1 MDAPQTEN
9 LVTTSCAASPCLRPG
24 KSLTSEIL
32 RKMQADIAY
41 LKCDAKA
48 RRRNCMTCACLE
60 SESSGQMNALQGFFA
75 PRRKNCTHY
84 WCR

>member
-41 LKCDAKA
+41 PEV
-48 RRRNCMTCACLE
+48 RRQSTKVQLHDLRV
-60 SESSGQMNALQGFFA
+60 S
-75 PRRKNCTHY
+75 
-84 WCR
+84 